1 MKRRGTAAFGLCLLL
16 LLLSVPHA
24 YAQDDGDQEKLAQ
37 TGMKFLSVS
46 LDPRAAGMGDAMTA
60 VEGGAAMLFYNPAG
74 MARLESAFNV
84 SLGQTQWIA
93 EIDYNLG
100 SVAFR
105 PFGGRYGV
113 VGFSVMAVD
122 YGDLQQ
128 TVRFDNEQGFL
139 DLGTFSPTAWSV
151 GVGYARALTDR
162 FSVGAHV
169 KFANQNLGDSVME
182 MEGESDF
189 VFQSNEEGV
198 LAYDFGMLYRT
209 GFRSLNFAVSARNFA
224 REIEYEEESFQLP
237 LSLKIG
243 VAMDMIDFTSFDKN
257 THSLLLAVDAEHPR
271 DFAEQLKVGGEYT
284 FLNTFSLRAGY
295 IFPTDEQG
303 INLGAGFRQKV
314 AGIGFAADYAYT
326 SFGIFSDV
334 HRLAFQL
341 SL

>member
-1 MKRRGTAAFGLCLLL
+1 MKGRGTAAFGLCLLM
-16 LLLSVPHA
+16 LLSIPHA
-24 YAQDDGDQEKLAQ
+24 HAQDDGDQEKLAQ

-74 MARLESAFNV
+74 MARLESAFSV
-84 SLGQTQWIA
+84 LLGQTQWIA

-100 SVAFR
+100 SIAFR

-271 DFAEQLKVGGEYT
+271 DFAEQLKIGGEYT

-303 INLGAGFRQKV
+303 INLGAGFRQRV

-326 SFGIFSDV
+326 SFGIFSEV